1 MAAAEQDGAAG
12 TAAAGAG
19 AAPVEFWF
27 DFSSPYAF
35 FAAKEIDALA
45 ARHGRTVAWR
55 PFLLGVAFR
64 TTQMAPLTQQ
74 PLRGEY
80 GLRDWARLG
89 RLRGIPF
96 RFPTHFP
103 VSGVAATRMFYAIEG
118 TDPAAARRFAE
129 AAFDAVF
136 LHDRDIGAPAVAAE
150 AGAAV
155 GLDPDALV
163 AAAADPAVKELT
175 RTRVDE
181 AIARGIF
188 GAPFFIA
195 DGEPFWGWDR
205 LPLLDEWLAR
215 GGW

>member
-1 MAAAEQDGAAG
+1 MSDASQAVS
-12 TAAAGAG
+12 AG
-19 AAPVEFWF
+19 AAAQVEFWF

-35 FAAKEIDALA
+35 FAAREIDAVA
-45 ARHGRTVAWR
+45 ARHGRTVTWR

-64 TTQMAPLTQQ
+64 TTRMAPLTEQ
-74 PLRGEY
+74 PMRGDY
-80 GLRDWARLG
+80 GRRDWDRLARLK
-89 RLRGIPF
+89 GIPF
-96 RFPTHFP
+96 RFPTVFP
-103 VSGVAATRMFYAIEG
+103 VSGVAATRMFYAIER
-118 TDPAAARRFAE
+118 TDPAAARGFAL

-136 LHDRDIGAPAVAAE
+136 LQDRDVSAPAVAAE

-155 GLDPDALV
+155 GLDPEALV
-163 AAAADPAVKELT
+163 AAAADPEVKDLT

-181 AIARGIF
+181 AMARGIF

-205 LPLLDEWLAR
+205 LPMLDEWLAR

>member
-1 MAAAEQDGAAG
+1 MGEPGR
-12 TAAAGAG
+12 TSETTS

-35 FAAKEIDALA
+35 FAAREIDAVV
-45 ARHGRTVAWR
+45 ARHGRGVTWR

-64 TTQMAPLTQQ
+64 TTRMSPLTEQ
-74 PLRGEY
+74 PLRGDY
-80 GLRDWARLG
+80 GRRDWDRLA

-96 RFPTHFP
+96 RFPSVFP
-103 VSGVAATRMFYAIEG
+103 VSGVAATRMFYAIERS
-118 TDPAAARRFAE
+118 DPAAARRFAL
-129 AAFDAVF
+129 AAFDALFV
-136 LHDRDIGAPAVAAE
+136 HDRDIGAPAIAAE
-150 AGAAV
+150 AGASV
-155 GLDPDALV
+155 GLDADALA

-175 RTRVDE
+175 RERVDE

-188 GAPFFIA
+188 GAPFFLA

>member
-1 MAAAEQDGAAG
+1 MAGQAPASDPAG
-12 TAAAGAG
+12 PS
-19 AAPVEFWF
+19 PVEFWF

-35 FAAKEIDALA
+35 FAAREIDAVA

-64 TTQMAPLTQQ
+64 STRMAPLTEQ
-74 PLRGEY
+74 PLRGDY
-80 GLRDWARLG
+80 GRRDWDRLARL
-89 RLRGIPF
+89 RAIPF
-96 RFPTHFP
+96 RFPTTFP
-103 VSGVAATRMFYAIEG
+103 VSGVAATRMFYAIER
-118 TDPAAARRFAE
+118 TDRVAAHRFAT
-129 AAFDAVF
+129 AVFDALFV
-136 LHDRDIGAPAVAAE
+136 HDRDIGAPAAAAE

-155 GLDPDALV
+155 GLDADALV
-163 AAAADPAVKELT
+163 AAAADPAVKDLT

-181 AIARGIF
+181 AISRGIF

-205 LPLLDEWLAR
+205 LPMLDEWLAR